1 MRTGF
6 STERL
11 IPDGDLVTVVSRDPA
26 GIEQKV
32 TVDRVVAATGYRPDH
47 GIAAELRLDLDPVLG
62 STRALAPLIDPNEH

>member
-1 MRTGF
+1 VRTGF

-32 TVDRVVAATGYRPDH
+32 TVDRVVAPRVTARTTASRRSCGWTSIR
-47 GIAAELRLDLDPVLG
+47 
-62 STRALAPLIDPNEH
+62 SSAPRVRSRR